1 MLGAL
6 VLLLM
11 LLSLPLAP
19 VVAAGGQEAPAAP
32 GQQSSATVAAGSFE
46 LAKVRILGVPAL
58 TVASPVVGYQDDAPN
73 AQRRAA
79 VIEGN
84 LRLLYDPEQLCSES
98 EQIAEWVLIRVL
110 GGSGGTCEPSP
121 LKGVTGSA
129 PERLVVERRQLQGGD
144 VVLEAKVPERSEPLP
159 LLTVTRADASLNGI
173 SAMAL
178 GERWQQRL
186 QSRLR
191 HARRMMRPAD
201 LRRRWQITLTVQVAL
216 VLVTAAT
223 LWLWRRNRQRC
234 AGLIR
239 RRSPTPDRGLEQRLQ
254 LHQVLGLVLLLLVLV
269 QLMVMLA
276 LGVMAVPGK
285 VPLGLQLL
293 LQPVHSVLKLLLLGL
308 IALLARSLATFLLH
322 QWADGA
328 RVPVEEQARREQRHR
343 SLLRVSH
350 RLIDLACIL
359 FAAGWILVDIPGI
372 RAASSSLLLAGGA
385 LLGGLALVFQG
396 LLRDF
401 VAGLAVL
408 IEDRYAIGDWVEIGG
423 LEGDVVDVGV
433 LSTQLHCLDHRVAVV
448 QNSAFDRVVNHTK
461 LRSGEE
467 VKLLISHRCT
477 AIGHTLAVVAD
488 ELAAFHSDPTWGP
501 RLLAPPLLR
510 GVSGTGPLGIT
521 VSVLLTTVTGEQWAC
536 SRELQGR
543 LVARFQREGIPLADG
558 LELAG
563 RG

>member
-110 GGSGGTCEPSP
+110 EGSGGTCEPSP
-121 LKGVTGSA
+121 LRGVTGSA
-129 PERLVVERRQLQGGD
+129 PERLVVERRQLPGGD

-293 LQPVHSVLKLLLLGL
+293 LQPVHSVLKLLLVGL

-477 AIGHTLAVVAD
+477 AIGHALAVVAD

-536 SRELQGR
+536 ARELQGR